1 MVLIQATKSKPHTH
15 LRSFT
20 PQSALAEFRVPVA
33 VSRTPQLSVCPE
45 ASGVFRTQR
54 TMWKVTDSC
63 LSFPYLKPSYGFQ
76 LFGLVV
82 AISVGEQIGALLQR
96 KVAYSHDPELSIP

>member
-1 MVLIQATKSKPHTH
+1 MEGYKD
-15 LRSFT
+15 
-20 PQSALAEFRVPVA
+20 
-33 VSRTPQLSVCPE
+33 SR
-45 ASGVFRTQR
+45 
-54 TMWKVTDSC
+54 

-82 AISVGEQIGALLQR
+82 AISVGEQIGALLQK